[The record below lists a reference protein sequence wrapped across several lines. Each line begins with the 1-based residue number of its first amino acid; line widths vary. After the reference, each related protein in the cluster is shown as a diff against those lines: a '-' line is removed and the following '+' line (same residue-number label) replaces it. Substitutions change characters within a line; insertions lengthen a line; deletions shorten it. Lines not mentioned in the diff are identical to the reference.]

1 MPLTAGM
8 QLLLTS
14 MIGEFCFG
22 EWPYAWQMGL
32 GFAGIVLI
40 IAGTVL
46 TTYTETGQQSTS
58 ASDIRKGLIITA
70 ISSALI
76 WPTRQRHG
84 SSAWTASRSCFRR
97 HCSCFR
103 PAGHLRNR
111 EQV

>member
-14 MIGEFCFG
+14 MIGAFCFG

-46 TTYTETGQQSTS
+46 TTHTEAGQQSTS

-70 ISSALI
+70 ISSALHVAYVTAARFFSLDSFQI
-76 WPTRQRHG
+76 LLPQVLFMLSPCW
-84 SSAWTASRSCFRR
+84 SSPQS
-97 HCSCFR
+97 
-103 PAGHLRNR
+103 
-111 EQV
+111 